1 MVSVFWVVE
10 HLSIAVGALGG
21 ILAARGKGI
30 DWFGVATLGLVT
42 GLGGGTLRE
51 AMLGVGPAPWV
62 SNTSYLWTAV
72 VPSVVAFGLLGRV
85 RAPRRTFLLAD
96 ALALALFTISGV
108 ARGLECGAP
117 PAAAVVLGTV
127 TGVAGGVVR
136 DVLLGEIPLVFR
148 RQTNFYAT
156 AALCGSIFY
165 VALRQAMPNSF
176 LTGSSVALIVLL
188 RLVSIRWN
196 LALPDFQQ
204 KS

>member
-1 MVSVFWVVE
+1 MSSIFWVVE

-30 DWFGVATLGLVT
+30 DLFGVVTLGLVT

-62 SNTSYLWTAV
+62 SNTAYLFTACA
-72 VPSVVAFGLLGRV
+72 PSAVAFLLLGRV
-85 RAPRRTFLLAD
+85 RVPARAFLVAD
-96 ALALALFTISGV
+96 ALALALFTVSGV
-108 ARGLECGAP
+108 ARGLECGAAP
-117 PAAAVVLGTV
+117 VAAVILGTV

-156 AALCGSIFY
+156 AALCGATFY
-165 VALRQAMPNSF
+165 VALRDIVGLQL
-176 LTGSSVALIVLL
+176 LTAAAVALIMIL
-188 RLVSIRWN
+188 RLASIRWN
-196 LALPDFQQ
+196 LALPDFQG

>member
-1 MVSVFWVVE
+1 MTTFWLVE

-30 DWFGVATLGLVT
+30 DLFGVATLGLVT

-62 SNTSYLWTAV
+62 GNSAYLFAAV
-72 VPSVVAFGLLGRV
+72 APCLIAFALWGRV
-85 RAPRRTFLLAD
+85 RLPARTFLVAD

-108 ARGLECGAP
+108 ARGLECGAQAP
-117 PAAAVVLGTV
+117 AAVVLGTI
-127 TGVAGGVVR
+127 TGIAGGVVR

-156 AALCGSIFY
+156 AALCGATFYTALHHTIAPALLTPISI
-165 VALRQAMPNSF
+165 
-176 LTGSSVALIVLL
+176 ALIVIL

-196 LALPDFQQ
+196 LALPDLTP